1 MSFKADLSSVSPS
14 FWWWLIYVINLMM
27 LNYLVILSRRLCTT
41 VSLETYPLIYMD
53 CLVLFDFT
61 LIRMPSMGVI
71 LGDRNNF
78 LWGQL
83 WDRIW
88 LTFIQQLTEI
98 VTMIVFN
105 ILFCNSSRFASDIF
119 CYLNRQLIINR
130 VAFPLTLFWFHKI
143 LSREFIFSW

>member
-14 FWWWLIYVINLMM
+14 LCWWLIYVINLMM

-41 VSLETYPLIYMD
+41 VSLETYPIIYMD

-98 VTMIVFN
+98 VTMIVFD
-105 ILFCNSSRFASDIF
+105 ILLCNSSRFASDIF
-119 CYLNRQLIINR
+119 CYLNRQLIINT

>member
-14 FWWWLIYVINLMM
+14 LWWWLIYVINLMM

-98 VTMIVFN
+98 VTMIVFD
-105 ILFCNSSRFASDIF
+105 IPLCNSSRFASDIF
-119 CYLNRQLIINR
+119 CYLKRQLIINT